1 MMNLHNHTTFSDGR
15 FSPRDI
21 IEAAVRFGL
30 GVVGISDH
38 YWTTRTRSI
47 APGALGDYT
56 DHIRRLAPQ
65 YKNRVKVLVG
75 IEIDACPERTQDL
88 ETLPYE
94 QLNRLDFVL
103 FEHVQEEE
111 VGGVGLWELFD
122 KRKELEPPVGLAHND
137 IGRNFAGVDPSVLI
151 PVLETN
157 RIFLELC
164 PSLRHA
170 RLQRPLY
177 RHSSEFFAR
186 LKGTRVGLSIGT
198 DTHESVEEVG
208 AVSDP
213 MDFVR
218 ELQLER
224 NLLRW
229 VQEE

>member
-21 IEAAVRFGL
+21 IEAAVCSGL

-38 YWTTRTRSI
+38 YWTTRARSI

-56 DHIRRLAPQ
+56 DHIRRLALQ
-65 YKNRVKVLVG
+65 YKDRVKVLVG

-164 PSLRHA
+164 PSPRHA

-213 MDFVR
+213 LDFVR
-218 ELQLER
+218 ELQLEG

-229 VQEE
+229 VQED